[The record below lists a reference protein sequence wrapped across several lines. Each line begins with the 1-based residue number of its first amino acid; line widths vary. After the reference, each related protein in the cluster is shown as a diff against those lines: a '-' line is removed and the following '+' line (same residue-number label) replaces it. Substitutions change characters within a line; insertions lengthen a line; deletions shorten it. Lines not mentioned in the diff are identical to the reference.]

1 MSSTVAL
8 ALNALAFLG
17 MQLVWFEGD
26 QTGSSVQLAFFG
38 LLVAT
43 VLLTGSL
50 VFPGAYSGLL
60 RATGTFFLLINLEWA
75 LCALPPTSQS
85 VLWNME
91 RKKTAY
97 AGGVLVLISVLA
109 SLAAAYT
116 NGFGAPAAGAGSRI
130 GSIRGLAFLLAAIF
144 LLIASAVQWSWN
156 AQCQE
161 MSRPKAYPVSNGVL
175 IVVGF
180 IFLVAVLYG
189 DNDTQN
195 ISVFLAAT
203 FLLLLGFADPVFD
216 SNVDWPSQTNFRSKW
231 KAAKGLSF
239 IGAVLL
245 LLSVLFTGKRGKSNA
260 AALPYDFIAF
270 AIAIAGAIC
279 VFVRDPVGANNRRQ
293 YHIDYAAAYAIV
305 ITVVNLLQGVLGLD
319 AGQYISTFFAAV
331 VLYDFDNGSE
341 IVNPFGAPV
350 TTGYMRGGLQ
360 LCQLGVLLSVF
371 LKAFPADQPLASY
384 VNTQNSKAV
393 GFGLLWALLAMLRVP
408 NNYSICMLLSIITF
422 KALSS
427 GCANWGRTAFYILS
441 LFGIALSFPLYGG
454 SQWFV
459 VVPLLPND
467 YVNTLAWLS
476 SVYFLVLFGAA
487 GAPTASA
494 LDLVAASEQQEEAA
508 APAAEE
514 KAASNEPAEGAASA

>member
-50 VFPGAYSGLL
+50 VFAGAYSGLL
-60 RATGTFFLLINLEWA
+60 RATGTFFLLVNLEWA
-75 LCALPPTSQS
+75 LCALPPTSSS
-85 VLWNME
+85 VLWNTE
-91 RKKTAY
+91 RKHTAY

-144 LLIASAVQWSWN
+144 LLIASAVQWSWKD
-156 AQCQE
+156 QCQE

-216 SNVDWPSQTNFRSKW
+216 SNVDWPSQTDFRSKW

-319 AGQYISTFFAAV
+319 AGQYIATFFAAV
-331 VLYDFDNGSE
+331 VLYDYDNGT
-341 IVNPFGAPV
+341 GT

-360 LCQLGVLLSVF
+360 LCQVGVLLSVF

-393 GFGLLWALLAMLRVP
+393 AFGLLWALLAMLRVP
-408 NNYSICMLLSIITF
+408 NNYSICVLLSIITF

-441 LFGIALSFPLYGG
+441 LFGIALSFPLYAG
-454 SQWFV
+454 SQWFAAT
-459 VVPLLPND
+459 LTND

-508 APAAEE
+508 APAAAEE

>member
-26 QTGSSVQLAFFG
+26 QTGAQLPFFG

-43 VLLTGSL
+43 VLLTASL
-50 VFPGAYSGLL
+50 VFAGAYSGLL
-60 RATGTFFLLINLEWA
+60 RATGTFFLLANLEWC
-75 LCALPPTSQS
+75 LCAVPPTSS
-85 VLWNME
+85 SSLWNTD
-91 RKKTAY
+91 RKNTAY
-97 AGGVLVLISVLA
+97 AGGVLVLIAVLA
-109 SLAAAYT
+109 SLAAAST

-130 GSIRGLAFLLAAIF
+130 ASLRGIAFLLAAIF
-144 LLIASAVQWSWN
+144 LLIASAVQWSWTQ
-156 AQCQE
+156 QCQAT
-161 MSRPKAYPVSNGVL
+161 SRPTSAYPVSNGVL

-216 SNVDWPSQTNFRSKW
+216 KNVSWSGQTNFVDKW
-231 KAAKGLSF
+231 KGAKGLSF

-245 LLSVLFTGKRGKSNA
+245 LVSVLFSGKRGKSNT
-260 AALPYDFIAF
+260 AALPFDFIAF
-270 AIAIAGAIC
+270 SIALAGAIC
-279 VFVRDPVGANNRRQ
+279 VFVRDPTGATNRKQ

-305 ITVVNLLQGVLGLD
+305 ITVANLLQGVLGLD
-319 AGQYISTFFAAV
+319 AAQYITTFFAAV
-331 VLYDFDNGSE
+331 VLYDFDNGS
-341 IVNPFGAPV
+341 VG

-384 VNTQNSKAV
+384 VNTQNKTAV
-393 GFGLLWALLAMLRVP
+393 GFGLVWALLAMVRVP
-408 NNYSICMLLSIITF
+408 NNYSICALLSIITF

-441 LFGIALSFPLYGG
+441 LFGIALSFPLFGG
-454 SQWFV
+454 TQYFAAV
-459 VVPLLPND
+459 YPND
-467 YVNTLAWLS
+467 YVNSLAWIS

-494 LDLVAASEQQEEAA
+494 LDLVACAQSEEAA
-508 APAAEE
+508 APAAAAEE
-514 KAASNEPAEGAASA
+514 KAASNEPAAAAAEEGAANA